1 MFNFLYKIANN
12 YPNWVNPGLKVLIP
26 TLGRLPHMTEGE
38 KGEVLA
44 RFANLINYRIYAKS
58 VLCDGTPIIVP
69 RNDLVGSEIYRN
81 GCYEPETVNIFNQII
96 KPGMVFLD
104 IGTHVGQYTLLASK
118 LVGPDGAVHS
128 FEPDPDTFAHLALN
142 VSMNNL
148 QNVHPVQAALSGKN
162 GWADFYLSSSGY
174 MGTNSLRTP
183 SYHSGEVCKV
193 RTITLDSYI
202 KENNIA
208 KIDVM
213 KLDVEGAEI
222 DILQSS
228 LNILKDMKP
237 LLVVEFNKVADM
249 RFDHSA
255 HGLKDLLTSLGY
267 EILRIDNDGLR
278 QYREE
283 DDAPSYFNVL
293 ARPFS
298 NT

>member
-12 YPNWVNPGLKVLIP
+12 YPNWINPGLKLLIP
-26 TLGRLPHMTEGE
+26 ALSRLPQMTEGE

-58 VLCDGTPIIVP
+58 ILCDGTPLIVP

-81 GCYEPETVNIFNQII
+81 GCYEPETVRILNQIV

-118 LVGPDGAVHS
+118 LVGPEGAIHS

-142 VSMNNL
+142 VSMNNM
-148 QNVHPVQAALSGKN
+148 QNVHPVQAAVSDED
-162 GWADFYLSSSGY
+162 GWADFYLSSSDY
-174 MGTNSLRTP
+174 MGTNSLRAP

-193 RTITLDSYI
+193 RTISLSNYVA
-202 KENNIA
+202 ENNID

-222 DILQSS
+222 DILHSS
-228 LNILKDMKP
+228 LDILTTMKP
-237 LLVVEFNKVADM
+237 LLIVEFNKVADM
-249 RFDHSA
+249 RFDHSS
-255 HGLKDLLTSLGY
+255 HNLKSLLTSLGY
-267 EILRIDNDGLR
+267 EILRIDSDGLR
-278 QYREE
+278 PYREE
-283 DDAPSYFNVL
+283 NDAPSYFNVL
-293 ARPFS
+293 ARPLK
-298 NT
+298 NP